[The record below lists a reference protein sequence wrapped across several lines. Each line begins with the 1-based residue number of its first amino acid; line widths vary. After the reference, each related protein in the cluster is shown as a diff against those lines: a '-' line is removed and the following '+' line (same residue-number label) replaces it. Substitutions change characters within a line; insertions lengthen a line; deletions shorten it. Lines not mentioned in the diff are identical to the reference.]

1 MPHLDIAYAG
11 WAPVTPLTYL
21 WMTLGR
27 RDATSSTMTAV
38 RSVPDLPAVFTLTD
52 LRRRG
57 ITKEQAEYRVLRGV
71 WHRLRRGVYC
81 SAEMWRR
88 ADAEQRHILA
98 GTAMVLA
105 AEGQASLALSHTS
118 AAVVHGLPVP
128 VRALRVVTLTSPP
141 GTKRTASP
149 DRHVYFAGLSGSDVE
164 MHRGIPVTSP
174 ARTTADCLRHL
185 PMRDAVA
192 VADAALHQ
200 RTTTLDEV
208 RTVLAAQ
215 AGWPFAGA
223 AALALPLV
231 DGRRES
237 ALESRSAVVMA
248 AHDIPA
254 PVPQC
259 RVLDQRGIV
268 VARVDFGWP
277 ELGVVGEAD
286 GRVKYARD
294 AARVVEEEKDRQAR
308 LEALGLV
315 VVRWDERHLHGSEPV
330 LIARLH
336 EAFARAEGRR
346 FVGRAA

>member
-1 MPHLDIAYAG
+1 MSSRDALNV
-11 WAPVTPLTYL
+11 PVDD
-21 WMTLGR
+21 GR
-27 RDATSSTMTAV
+27 RREGQRLHHHAV

-57 ITKEQAEYRVLRGV
+57 VTKEQADYRVTRGV
-71 WHRLRRGVYC
+71 WRRLRRGVYC
-81 SAEMWRR
+81 SSELWRR
-88 ADAEQRHILA
+88 AGVEQRHVLA

-105 AEGQASLALSHTS
+105 AEGPAPLALSHTS
-118 AAVVHGLPVP
+118 AAVVHNLPVP
-128 VRALRVVTLTSPP
+128 ARALRVVTLTTPP
-141 GTKRTASP
+141 GTNRTTSP
-149 DRHVYFAGLSGSDVE
+149 DRHLYIAGLPDQDVE
-164 MHRGIPVTSP
+164 GHRGVAVTSP
-174 ARTTADCLRHL
+174 ARTVADCLRHL
-185 PMRDAVA
+185 PARDGVA

-200 RTTTLDEV
+200 RRTTLDEV
-208 RTVLAAQ
+208 RAVLAAQ
-215 AGWPFAGA
+215 AGWPFVGA
-223 AALALPLV
+223 AGLALPLV

-254 PVPQC
+254 PIPQC
-259 RVLDQRGIV
+259 RVLNQRGVV

-286 GRVKYARD
+286 GRVKYGRD
-294 AARVVEEEKDRQAR
+294 AARVVEAEKDRQAQ

-315 VVRWDERHLHGSEPV
+315 VVRWDERHLHGPEPV

-336 EAFARAEGRR
+336 DAFVRADGRR